1 MEIEQFWKDITPFS
15 KCEKGAYNNINYGYR
30 SKRRNSYKTKC
41 EKRKTFR
48 QIKKYGFDLSELWG
62 LDVTIMRWMSDT
74 YGGFWRMVGNPDSWN
89 DYDLDC
95 NYVDFWQNRNNPEY
109 FEKMTLWSRTRYD
122 SYKLHLRDFLENM
135 SSEEFEQYAAFV
147 SPRLRKLADI
157 IHGWPSGEKFPTFED
172 WQNEIRNMAN
182 RFDNG
187 TFSESFIEYFY
198 SLWD

>member
-1 MEIEQFWKDITPFS
+1 METERFWQNMVPFS

-30 SKRRNSYKTKC
+30 RKGRSPYTKR
-41 EKRKTFR
+41 EKRKAYR
-48 QIKKYGFDLSELWG
+48 QIRKYGFDFSELWG
-62 LDVTIMRWMSDT
+62 LDLTIMRWMSDT
-74 YGGFWRMVGNPDSWN
+74 YGGFWRTIGDPDNWN
-89 DYDLDC
+89 DYDLDGK
-95 NYVDFWQNRNNPEY
+95 YYDFWQNHNNPEH
-109 FEKMTLWSRTRYD
+109 FEKISLWSRTRHD
-122 SYKLHLRDFLENM
+122 SYKLHLRNFLDKM
-135 SSEEFEQYAAFV
+135 SFEEFKQYAAFV